1 MEKKKG
7 KRGLLKELEMI
18 AYFRRYSIFYR
29 FFALILFMVIVLIV
43 SFSLYI
49 SKVIESGAR
58 EQYDQANEQMLIRAV
73 NQMDNSL
80 FFLEQILFV
89 AGNNKYVVD
98 AAIRPGLTYD
108 ERNRNVVSFL
118 KEIRRNNQFISGVW
132 LYERTN
138 ETVLCADGTVMS
150 LSEYSYEGALDGIL
164 RETEDGED
172 IVVIRNTA
180 KNRSMLVSR
189 EGAMYVVFES
199 LQSKDG
205 PFLSKLIA
213 KLNVEYLFQDAME
226 EISAANCGLITL
238 DWRGEN
244 IFSNEKSWNLPN
256 RGQSI
261 IHASS
266 YTGWSYEMYPEA
278 YEGNGWIFYLR
289 QILPFLVVATLA
301 SLIFALVV
309 AEKIY
314 APISRLTKHFSQ
326 GNGKILSPGFQGDKN
341 NEIGF
346 LHQAYTE
353 ILQDKEKAD
362 VLLLDI
368 RPDLERKLFLSMIH
382 GSEYTEL
389 QLEQRLRDIRSEF
402 QVQANYRVMLICFLD
417 LDERED
423 MASYLSMRDLEQGI
437 AELFPREEGQLLH
450 MQRNDTIIL
459 VMQYPREYSVAR
471 INSVQLYFEEQMRQ
485 MLRMRKVEVTVA
497 SGRVCRSLKDMPLS
511 YEEASDHLR
520 RQIYFQNDGTP
531 EPVFGDTVQD
541 YFLQQLTQLSD
552 HLSKSHMGEAEDQ
565 LKKILAEFRE
575 REVDFSFRKYYYE
588 QLLDHLVEKSMQFY
602 GEQNCFSTEEYQEI
616 YRKLQKLT
624 DEEELAGYGEQVL
637 GQQFA
642 FIRTQSLRRQNRIV
656 AKAREYIDEN
666 YDRGDLSIQLIAES
680 IGINAS
686 YLSNLFA
693 TCTGENLV
701 SYINEYRINVAIHLL
716 LNTTISIKE
725 IGYKTGFNTAQN
737 FNRVFKRV
745 TGRTPSKYREQ
756 RLEES
761 SREHR

>member
-1 MEKKKG
+1 MKKKNR
-7 KRGLLKELEMI
+7 KKGLFKDLEMI

-29 FFALILFMVIVLIV
+29 FFALILIMVIVLIV

-58 EQYDQANEQMLIRAV
+58 EQYERANEQMLIRAV

-89 AGNNKYVVD
+89 AGNIKYVVD
-98 AAIRPGLTYD
+98 AAIRPGLGYA

-118 KEIRRNNQFISGVW
+118 REISRNNQFISGVW

-138 ETVLCADGTVMS
+138 ETVLSADGTVMS
-150 LSEYSYEGALDGIL
+150 LSDYSYEGVLDGIL
-164 RETEDGED
+164 RQAEDGENV
-172 IVVIRNTA
+172 IVIRNTG

-189 EGAMYVVFES
+189 EGSMYMVFAS
-199 LQSKDG
+199 LQAKDG
-205 PFLSKLIA
+205 PYLSKLIA
-213 KLNVEYLFQDAME
+213 KLNVEYLFRDAMKEITEANYGLMSLDRSE
-226 EISAANCGLITL
+226 ES
-238 DWRGEN
+238 
-244 IFSNEKSWNLPN
+244 IFSNEKGLNLPH
-256 RGQSI
+256 RGGEIS
-261 IHASS
+261 HVST
-266 YTGWSYEMYPEA
+266 YTGWEYRMYPEA
-278 YEGNGWIFYLR
+278 YQGKGWFFYLG
-289 QILPFLVVATLA
+289 QIFPFLVVATLA
-301 SLIFALVV
+301 SLVFALVV

-326 GNGKILSPGFQGDKN
+326 GNGKYLPLRQGSKD

-368 RPDLERKLFLSMIH
+368 RPDLEQKLFLSMIH
-382 GSEYTEL
+382 GTEYTEA

-402 QVQANYRVMLICFLD
+402 QVEANYRVMMICFLD
-417 LDERED
+417 LDEMED
-423 MASYLSMRDLEQGI
+423 MASYLSIRELEQDIG
-437 AELFPREEGQLLH
+437 ELFPREHGQLLYI
-450 MQRNDTIIL
+450 QRNNTGIL
-459 VMQYPREYSVAR
+459 ITQYPREYSVAR
-471 INSVQLYFEEQMRQ
+471 INSIQLYFEEQMRQ
-485 MLRMRKVEVTVA
+485 MLCKRKVEVAVA

-511 YEEASDHLR
+511 YEEASDRLR
-520 RQIYFQNDGTP
+520 RQIYFQNDSLTEP
-531 EPVFGDTVQD
+531 EEPVFGDTVQE

-552 HLSKSHMGEAEDQ
+552 QLSKNRMGEAEEQ
-565 LKKILAEFRE
+565 LEKILREFGE

-588 QLLDHLVEKSMQFY
+588 QLLDHLVERSMQFY

-616 YRKLQKLT
+616 YRRLQKLT
-624 DEEELAGYGEQVL
+624 DREELTGYGEQVL
-637 GQQFA
+637 RQQFG
-642 FIRTQSLRRQNRIV
+642 FIRNQSLRRQNRIV
-656 AKAREYIDEN
+656 AKAKEYIDEN

-701 SYINEYRINVAIHLL
+701 SYINEYRINRAIHLL

-737 FNRVFKRV
+737 FNRVFKRI

-756 RLEES
+756 RPE
-761 SREHR
+761 